1 MNAVFL
7 HFILDE
13 ASKIY
18 EVFVSIER
26 IPQLLRYYIN
36 CQKGYLFHRWKTLID
51 SDQDYL
57 ELVRVFYELM
67 LDNWKIQV
75 ITNIS
80 QYSRAFSREIT

>member
-51 SDQDYL
+51 SDRSGLSGTGSCVLRVDVGQL
-57 ELVRVFYELM
+57 E
-67 LDNWKIQV
+67 NSG
-75 ITNIS
+75 NH
-80 QYSRAFSREIT
+80 